1 MLLQVK
7 TIKTK
12 RAERPFFS
20 WYSADYF
27 LYLYYMSKIE
37 FVFFQDEWNEKKS
50 RDGRTGEV
58 QPEGAESAGTPEND
72 TERSW

>member
-1 MLLQVK
+1 M
-7 TIKTK
+7 

-37 FVFFQDEWNEKKS
+37 FIYFQDEWNEEKS
-50 RDGRTGEV
+50 RDGRAGEV